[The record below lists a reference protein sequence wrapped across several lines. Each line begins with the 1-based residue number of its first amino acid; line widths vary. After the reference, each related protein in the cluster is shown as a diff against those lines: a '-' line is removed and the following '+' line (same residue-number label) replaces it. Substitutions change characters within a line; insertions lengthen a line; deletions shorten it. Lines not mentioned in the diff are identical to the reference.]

1 MNHQFA
7 VSSLV
12 TNRCAK
18 IACPPVD
25 ALTFSFSSHNM
36 FPSIT
41 QMLPSGSLYHQIHD
55 PVPVLDKYYVHE
67 PSVKVP
73 KNLCLAGFVFH
84 LHGFQQ
90 DAGKNFILN
99 DMQRKYLKDRI
110 IRLGGEFESEYS
122 DKVTHVFTDSQK
134 YAIAERAVREG
145 KRLINIYWLD
155 DVLKEEKMRPPWR
168 AWHLPRSA
176 IHPTAIIKTQIIATT
191 GFSLPERQFIREL
204 CCFIGAKYTPYMS
217 QSNTILICKQVD
229 SEKYAKAIDWLIP
242 IVSGHWIVD
251 VFFNVNDSLRM
262 PFGSA
267 HQRHKNFDSADPF
280 EIDFRAVRQ
289 LMSGWTKPVRV
300 DPERLAKM
308 IELKSQQ
315 IDQQSQ
321 NSQNSNCSGSTIII
335 SSSQTLLVSSADS
348 SNTEIIGD
356 VIPSSQPPDVG
367 QENRKLVNGSENNS
381 NSMND
386 DDVFM
391 KPAAK
396 KPRLSVDA
404 GSRSPVIGLIP
415 PPPPL
420 QLAPNVPLPET
431 AVRVMFTGFKSDY
444 EDLIDIV
451 QKLGGKVT
459 TNHRECT
466 HIVVESTPTRTVK
479 YLLALNFAQH
489 VVHQKWLT
497 ECKKMNRFVSEQE
510 HGFRSSKDAIRRRE
524 ERGPE
529 NGLLFRNMVLHITA
543 GCVPSPSLLK
553 TMVDFAG
560 GVGVTSVGPTRKQL
574 TALRYQG
581 FDFHVVTCPSDLHL
595 CGKFKEWGI
604 RLMHPEFILTSL
616 MRQEMDFEDG
626 SFDVKPDQES

>member
-1 MNHQFA
+1 M
-7 VSSLV
+7 
-12 TNRCAK
+12 
-18 IACPPVD
+18 
-25 ALTFSFSSHNM
+25 
-36 FPSIT
+36 T

-55 PVPVLDKYYVHE
+55 PQPVLDKYFVHE
-67 PSVKVP
+67 PSLKVP

-84 LHGFQQ
+84 LIGFQEE
-90 DAGKNFILN
+90 AGKNFMLS
-99 DMQRKYLKDRI
+99 DMQRKHLKDRI
-110 IRLGGEFESEYS
+110 IRLGGDFESEYS
-122 DKVTHVFTDSQK
+122 EQVTHVFTDSQK
-134 YAIAERAVREG
+134 YPIAERALKEG

-168 AWHLPRSA
+168 AWHLPRSG
-176 IHPTAIIKTQIIATT
+176 IHPTPLIRTQIIATT
-191 GFSLPERQFIREL
+191 GFTLPERQFIREL

-242 IVSGHWIVD
+242 IVSGHWLVD
-251 VFFNVNDSLRM
+251 VFFNVNDALRM

-267 HQRHKNFDSADPF
+267 HQRHKNFDTPDPF

-289 LMSGWTKPVRV
+289 LMSGWTKPVKV
-300 DPERLAKM
+300 SPDRLAKM
-308 IELKSQQ
+308 IELRSQQ
-315 IDQQSQ
+315 SDSSQSQ
-321 NSQNSNCSGSTIII
+321 GSQGSNASSTTILC
-335 SSSQTLLVSSADS
+335 SSQTVAASSGDS
-348 SNTEIIGD
+348 SNTEFTCE
-356 VIPSSQPPDVG
+356 VIAASQPPGSAVAADVG
-367 QENRKLVNGSENNS
+367 QENRKLVNGNEQNS

-404 GSRSPVIGLIP
+404 GSKSPAIGSIP

-431 AVRVMFTGFKSDY
+431 AVRIMFTGFKSNYD
-444 EDLIDIV
+444 DLIDIV

-459 TNHRECT
+459 TNHRDCT

-479 YLLALNFAQH
+479 YLVALNFANH
-489 VVHQKWLT
+489 VVHQKWLF

-510 HGFRSSKDAIRRRE
+510 HGFRSSKDAIKRRE
-524 ERGPE
+524 ERGSE
-529 NGLLFRNMVLHITA
+529 NRLLFRNMVMHITP
-543 GCVPSPSLLK
+543 GCIPSPSILK
-553 TMVDFAG
+553 NMIDFAG
-560 GVGVTSVGPTRKQL
+560 GVGVTSGGPTRKQL

-581 FDFHVVTCPSDLHL
+581 FDFLVITCPGDLHL
-595 CGKFKEWGI
+595 CSKFREWGI
-604 RLMHPEFILTSL
+604 RLLHPEFITTSL

-626 SFDVKPDQES
+626 SFDVKPNQSNES